1 MKKALLKRALSLVR
15 MRSVVTI
22 NMMQGFLQLSIL
34 ERTYKERQQVAE
46 LLDMLHLNIFCK
58 K

>member
-1 MKKALLKRALSLVR
+1 MKKAFLKRALSLVR

-34 ERTYKERQQVAE
+34 ERTYKERQQVTE